1 MPVLFLIIFVNVL
14 GFGLIIPLLPFYV
27 ERLGGSP
34 EVVTLIVALYSL
46 LQFLTAPLIGRLS
59 DTFGRRPVLAWTTL
73 GTVLAHLLL
82 GVADSLWLVILA
94 RSLGGVMAGNLGVA
108 YAYAADITT
117 HENRARAMGILS
129 AAFSLGFMFG
139 PGIGGLLAG
148 SDVETA
154 NFMLPA
160 FSAAAL
166 TVIAWFGILFFLPES
181 VRPEDRRGHQ
191 DSPKVSLAEQ
201 IRVTFKSRLL
211 ASMAVISFLLYMAWT
226 LFLAIFALWANRVL
240 DHGPAEIG
248 FLFMYSGLVGAVSQF
263 TLIGPLAKRIGEI
276 NVVLATVIAM
286 IAGLLLMAV
295 AATPFVTLVAMT
307 LLSAAHSIFTPIV
320 TTVASKKSS
329 PRDRGVILGVFQSIG
344 GLGRVAGPLFSGAA
358 FAQLGYSSPFQIG
371 AAVMVPC
378 VVITIIAARRQNR
391 IDSSSR
397 HQN

>member
-1 MPVLFLIIFVNVL
+1 MPVLFLVIFVNVL
-14 GFGLIIPLLPFYV
+14 GFGLIIPLMPFYV

-34 EVVTLIVALYSL
+34 EVVTLIIALYSL

-59 DTFGRRPVLAWTTL
+59 DTYGRRPILAWTTL

-82 GVADSLWLVILA
+82 GIADSLWLVILS
-94 RSLGGVMAGNLGVA
+94 RCIGGVMAGNIGVA
-108 YAYAADITT
+108 FAYAADITT
-117 HENRARAMGILS
+117 PEQRARAMGILS

-148 SDVETA
+148 SDVATA

-160 FSAAAL
+160 FSAAGL
-166 TVIAWFGILFFLPES
+166 TIIAWCGILFFLPES
-181 VRPEDRRGHQ
+181 VRREDQLAHQ
-191 DSPKVSLAEQ
+191 DLPKISLGKQ
-201 IRVTFKSRLL
+201 IRMTFSSPTLG
-211 ASMAVISFLLYMAWT
+211 SMAVISFLLYMAWT

-240 DHGPAEIG
+240 DHGPTEIG

-263 TLIGPLAKRIGEI
+263 TIIGPLAKRIGET
-276 NVVLATVIAM
+276 NVVLLTVIAM
-286 IAGLLLMAV
+286 IIGLLTMAV
-295 AATPFVTLVAMT
+295 ATTPMTTIIAIT

-320 TTVASKKSS
+320 TAIASKEST

-344 GLGRVAGPLFSGAA
+344 SLGRVAGPLFSGAA

-378 VVITIIAARRQNR
+378 IVLTIIAARRRHYLNAV
-391 IDSSSR
+391 SR
-397 HQN
+397 RKN